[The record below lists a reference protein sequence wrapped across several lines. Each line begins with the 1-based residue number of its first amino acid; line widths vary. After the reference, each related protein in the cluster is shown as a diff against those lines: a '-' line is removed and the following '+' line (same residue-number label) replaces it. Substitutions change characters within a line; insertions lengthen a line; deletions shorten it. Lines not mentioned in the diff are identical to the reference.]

1 MSKSADGG
9 SPLAGEY
16 HLLGK
21 SGDDEKKT
29 IILEPVSCRQKG
41 PKVVWNHFIPS
52 ESLSNINFSI
62 FTQTAADKNSAN

>member
-1 MSKSADGG
+1 MSKSADGA
-9 SPLAGEY
+9 SPLGEEY

-21 SGDDEKKT
+21 SGDAEKT

-52 ESLSNINFSI
+52 ESWSNINFSI

>member
-1 MSKSADGG
+1 MGSARREQIKVISATMSKSADGG

-41 PKVVWNHFIPS
+41 PKVV
-52 ESLSNINFSI
+52 
-62 FTQTAADKNSAN
+62 